1 MNIRL
6 FTISALAAVGVI
18 AAGGTAEL
26 AIAAQTNKPVQQ
38 QNFSKYAR
46 QKQKTYG
53 LSTSQMISCKAG
65 RNTVAELGFR
75 LVHKVKCSGTTYTYL
90 AQRHGHDYRIKL
102 NALTGQISHMKRV

>member
-18 AAGGTAEL
+18 AAGGPAEL
-26 AIAAQTNKPVQQ
+26 AIAAQANKPVQQ

-46 QKQKTYG
+46 QNQKTYG

-65 RNTVAELGFR
+65 RNMVEQRFR
-75 LVHKVKCSGTTYTYL
+75 HVQKIKCSGTTYTYL
-90 AQRHGHDYRIKL
+90 VRRHGHDYKIML

>member
-6 FTISALAAVGVI
+6 LTVAALAAVGAM

-26 AIAAQTNKPVQQ
+26 ASAAQANKPVQQ
-38 QNFSKYAR
+38 QNFSKYVR
-46 QKQKTYG
+46 QNQKTYG

-65 RNTVAELGFR
+65 RNMVEHQFR
-75 LVHKVKCSGTTYTYL
+75 HVHKVKCSGTTYTYL
-90 AQRHGHDYRIKL
+90 VRRHGHDYQIML